1 MIRRGR
7 AGCDSIE
14 WGLSQGRRWRRRHR
28 QTVTASGDRKLC
40 RAAPWERASNMT
52 AIAPIVELSDGEAP
66 ARELP
71 AGLELVQ
78 QLIDTVTAHPEVRE
92 PLLRALL
99 TEDFLGLPERVSRL
113 QESFDD
119 FRDETRA
126 EFGRVNA
133 RIDANTDAIAANTD
147 AIATNTDAIA
157 TNTDA
162 IATNASAIAANTSEL
177 EEHRRTLAEHSRII
191 AEHSRTIAE
200 NSRIIADHSQT
211 IADNTRVTRRLNGHV
226 GRLRGAG
233 YEDDC
238 RDEVAGI
245 LDGFLDLAVL
255 ADRGRIK
262 SQLERARADRN
273 ITREQFLDGLRPDII
288 ARDIDDNGEAELLL
302 VGECSIT
309 FNRRDVETAYRRARV
324 IEQVTGVKTQAFVVT
339 HYDWPEE
346 IAEVAQQFQ
355 VAIIQHQ
362 SDEHAD
368 QYVD

>member
-1 MIRRGR
+1 
-7 AGCDSIE
+7 
-14 WGLSQGRRWRRRHR
+14 
-28 QTVTASGDRKLC
+28 
-40 RAAPWERASNMT
+40 MT
-52 AIAPIVELSDGEAP
+52 AIAPIVELSDGE
-66 ARELP
+66 LP
-71 AGLELVQ
+71 SGLDLVQ

-147 AIATNTDAIA
+147 AIS
-157 TNTDA
+157 
-162 IATNASAIAANTSEL
+162 TNASAIAANTSEL

-211 IADNTRVTRRLNGHV
+211 ITDNTRAVRQLEGHV
-226 GRLRGAG
+226 GRWLGAD
-233 YEDDC
+233 YENLC
-238 RDEVAGI
+238 RVEIGAI
-245 LDGFLDLAVL
+245 LDGFVHFAVL
-255 ADRGRIK
+255 ADRERIRL
-262 SQLERARADRN
+262 QLENARADN
-273 ITREQFLDGLRPDII
+273 LITRPQYLDGLRPDII
-288 ARDIDDNGEAELLL
+288 ARDRADEYEDELLL

-309 FNRRDVETAYRRARV
+309 FNRGDLETAYRRAKV
-324 IEQVTGVKTQAFVVT
+324 IEQVTGVRTQAFLVT
-339 HYDWPEE
+339 HRNWPPE
-346 IAEVAQQFQ
+346 IEDVARQLQ

-368 QYVD
+368 QYAD

>member
-1 MIRRGR
+1 
-7 AGCDSIE
+7 
-14 WGLSQGRRWRRRHR
+14 
-28 QTVTASGDRKLC
+28 
-40 RAAPWERASNMT
+40 MT

-66 ARELP
+66 ARERP

-99 TEDFLGLPERVSRL
+99 TEDFLALPERVSRL

-119 FRDETRA
+119 FRYETRA

-147 AIATNTDAIA
+147 AIS
-157 TNTDA
+157 
-162 IATNASAIAANTSEL
+162 TNASAIAANTSEL

-191 AEHSRTIAE
+191 AEHTQTIAE
-200 NSRIIADHSQT
+200 NSRIIAD
-211 IADNTRVTRRLNGHV
+211 NTRVMRQLNGHV

-238 RDEVAGI
+238 RDEIAGI

-262 SQLERARADRN
+262 SQLERARADRD
-273 ITREQFLDGLRPDII
+273 ITRDQFLDGLRPDII
-288 ARDIDDNGEAELLL
+288 ARDIDDDDEAELLL

-355 VAIIQHQ
+355 VAIIQRQ

-368 QYVD
+368 QYAD